1 MKKLL
6 TISVTALILFGASAS
21 VSWWLHKD
29 NPSTQEPAPTHDE
42 TASSGLDIP
51 GKTRAALPGAK
62 GAEPSLQRAAVRTP
76 YSPAAEEAVQLAN
89 GLRDRLAA
97 VRERENQLAAREKQ
111 LEMVFEDIKGERSS
125 VDALRQQLSD
135 ELKAADDKI
144 GAIEQK
150 RADVEEQGKAVTTKV
165 KEMEGRLVQVQQ
177 LENGNVQK
185 MAEMINTMAP
195 ESAAKILQQL
205 ADTGKIETA
214 VKLLSC
220 MKERQAAKVLAEL
233 SEPGLAAQLLEKLK
247 DLKRVAPIGKK

>member
-6 TISVTALILFGASAS
+6 TISLTALILFGASAS

-29 NPSTQEPAPTHDE
+29 NAAAQEPAGAHDE
-42 TASSGLDIP
+42 TASGGPDNL
-51 GKTRAALPGAK
+51 GKARQSVLGARAPSHPCKRAAA
-62 GAEPSLQRAAVRTP
+62 RTP

-97 VRERENQLAAREKQ
+97 VRERENQLSAREKQ
-111 LEMVFEDIKGERSS
+111 LEMIYEDIKGERSS

-150 RADVEEQGKAVTTKV
+150 RAEVEEQGKAVTSKV

-177 LENGNVQK
+177 LETGNVQK
-185 MAEMINTMAP
+185 MAEMINSMAP
-195 ESAAKILQQL
+195 ETPPKYFNNLRI
-205 ADTGKIETA
+205 
-214 VKLLSC
+214 
-220 MKERQAAKVLAEL
+220 R
-233 SEPGLAAQLLEKLK
+233 EKSRRL
-247 DLKRVAPIGKK
+247 